1 MKRRMNQSRMTP
13 GAFVL
18 RLVLVWMIVT
28 FVIFPNINIII
39 NVLQEDG
46 KFSTE
51 AFTKLL
57 SSKRAVKSMINSLIL
72 GVSLVIT
79 VNVVGTLT
87 VLFTEYWDL
96 RGSKLLKLS
105 YMTSLIY
112 GGVVLATG
120 YKFVYGAKGIVTKLL
135 LMIMPELNP
144 NWFSGFGAVLFVM
157 TFACTSNHIIFL
169 TNAIRALD
177 YHVIEA
183 AQNLGASDSKIL
195 FKVVLPSL
203 KPTLFALTIMTFL
216 TGICALS
223 APLMI
228 GGTKF
233 QTINPMIMSFA
244 QAPGSRDLAAVLAI
258 FLGLVTMIL
267 LYFMNRVERKGNY
280 ISISKTKEK
289 MKKQKIRN
297 PVANVL
303 AHVAAYTMFLIYMLP
318 ICCVVIFSFC
328 DTLAI
333 KTSTLSLSS
342 FTLQNYI
349 HLFTK
354 PSAFRPYLVSI
365 VYSVAAAVIAGVI
378 CVIVARLVLKSKNKF
393 DSFFEYGLLIPW
405 MLPTTFIALGL
416 MFTFDSPRFLVGNK
430 VLVGSI
436 WIMLIAYVVVKLPF
450 SFRMIRAAFFGVEDS
465 LEEAAKTMGASTPY
479 ALVKVVLPVILPTVT
494 SVIALNFNSL
504 LSDFDLSVFLY
515 SPKYQPLGVIIKAAS
530 DEGVNENAQAMALVY
545 SVVLMILCG
554 LALWLTQGGGAAKIR
569 AKFRQWRNR

>member
-1 MKRRMNQSRMTP
+1 MKKKTNTARLTP
-13 GAFVL
+13 GAIIL
-18 RLVLVWMIVT
+18 RLILAWLIVT
-28 FVIFPNINIII
+28 FVLFPNINIII
-39 NVLQEDG
+39 DVLHEDG
-46 KFSTE
+46 QFSTE

-57 SSKRAVKSMINSLIL
+57 RSRRAVKSMVNSLVL
-72 GVSLVIT
+72 GMALVVT
-79 VNVVGTLT
+79 VNVVGTLA

-96 RGSKLLKLS
+96 KGSRILKLS
-105 YMTSLIY
+105 YMTSLVY

-120 YKFVYGAKGIVTKLL
+120 YKFVYGSKGIITKLL
-135 LMIMPELNP
+135 LLIMPEMNP
-144 NWFSGFGAVLFVM
+144 SWFSGFGAVLFVM

-169 TNAIRALD
+169 TNAIRAMD

-228 GGTKF
+228 GGSKF
-233 QTINPMIMSFA
+233 QTINPMIVSFA
-244 QAPGSRDLAAVLAI
+244 QAPGSRDLAAVLAL
-258 FLGLVTMIL
+258 FLGLMTIVL

-289 MKKQKIRN
+289 MHKQKLRN
-297 PVANVL
+297 PTANIIAHIL
-303 AHVAAYTMFLIYMLP
+303 AYGMFIIYMLP
-318 ICCVVIFSFC
+318 ICFVVLFSFC
-328 DTLAI
+328 DALSI
-333 KTSTLSLSS
+333 KTSTLRLSS
-342 FTLQNYI
+342 FTLKNYI
-349 HLFTK
+349 ALFTK
-354 PSAFRPYLVSI
+354 QDAFRPYLVSI
-365 VYSVAAAVIAGVI
+365 VYSVAAAVIAGLI
-378 CVIVARLVLKSKNKF
+378 CVVAARLVLKSKRKI

-405 MLPTTFIALGL
+405 LLPTTFIALGL
-416 MFTFDSPRFLVGNK
+416 MFTYDSPRFLVGNK
-430 VLVGSI
+430 VLIGSI

-465 LEEAAKTMGASTPY
+465 LEEAARTMGAKPVYTMF
-479 ALVKVVLPVILPTVT
+479 KVILPVILPTVM
-494 SVIALNFNSL
+494 SVAALNFNAL
-504 LSDFDLSVFLY
+504 LSDYDLSVFLY

-554 LALWLTQGGGAAKIR
+554 LALYLTQGGGAQAIR
-569 AKFRQWRNR
+569 KKLKSKS

>member
-1 MKRRMNQSRMTP
+1 MKKKTNTARLTP
-13 GAFVL
+13 GAIIL
-18 RLVLVWMIVT
+18 RLILAWLIVT
-28 FVIFPNINIII
+28 FVLFPNINIII
-39 NVLQEDG
+39 DVLHEDG
-46 KFSTE
+46 QFSTE

-57 SSKRAVKSMINSLIL
+57 RSRRAVKSMVNSLVL
-72 GVSLVIT
+72 GMALVVT
-79 VNVVGTLT
+79 VNVVGTLA

-96 RGSKLLKLS
+96 KGSRILKLS
-105 YMTSLIY
+105 YMTSLVY

-120 YKFVYGAKGIVTKLL
+120 YKFVYGSKGIITKLL
-135 LMIMPELNP
+135 LLIMPEMNP
-144 NWFSGFGAVLFVM
+144 SWFSGFGAVLFVM

-169 TNAIRALD
+169 TNAIRAMD

-228 GGTKF
+228 GGSKF
-233 QTINPMIMSFA
+233 QTINPMIVSFA
-244 QAPGSRDLAAVLAI
+244 QAPGSRDLAAVLAL
-258 FLGLVTMIL
+258 FLGLMTIVL

-289 MKKQKIRN
+289 MHKQKLRN
-297 PVANVL
+297 PTANIIAHIL
-303 AHVAAYTMFLIYMLP
+303 AYGMFIIYMLP
-318 ICCVVIFSFC
+318 ICFVVLFSFC
-328 DTLAI
+328 DALSI
-333 KTSTLSLSS
+333 KTSTLRLSS
-342 FTLQNYI
+342 FTLKNYI
-349 HLFTK
+349 ALFTK
-354 PSAFRPYLVSI
+354 QDAFRPYLVSI
-365 VYSVAAAVIAGVI
+365 VYSVAAAVIAGLI
-378 CVIVARLVLKSKNKF
+378 CVVVARLVLKSKRKM

-405 MLPTTFIALGL
+405 LLPTTFIALGL
-416 MFTFDSPRFLVGNK
+416 MFTYDSPRFLVGNK
-430 VLVGSI
+430 VLIGSI

-465 LEEAAKTMGASTPY
+465 LEEAARTMGAKPVYT
-479 ALVKVVLPVILPTVT
+479 LFKVILPVILPTVM
-494 SVIALNFNSL
+494 SVAALNFNAL
-504 LSDFDLSVFLY
+504 LSDYDLSVFLY

-554 LALWLTQGGGAAKIR
+554 LALYLTQGGGAQAIR
-569 AKFRQWRNR
+569 KKLKRKS

>member
-1 MKRRMNQSRMTP
+1 MKKKTNTARLTP
-13 GAFVL
+13 GAIIL
-18 RLVLVWMIVT
+18 RLILAWLIVT
-28 FVIFPNINIII
+28 FVLFPNINIII
-39 NVLQEDG
+39 DVLHEDG
-46 KFSTE
+46 RFSTE

-57 SSKRAVKSMINSLIL
+57 RSRRAVKSMVNSLVL
-72 GVSLVIT
+72 GMALVVT
-79 VNVVGTLT
+79 VNVVGTLA

-96 RGSKLLKLS
+96 KGSRILKLS
-105 YMTSLIY
+105 YMTSLVY

-120 YKFVYGAKGIVTKLL
+120 YKFVYGSKGIITKLL
-135 LMIMPELNP
+135 LLIMPEMNP
-144 NWFSGFGAVLFVM
+144 SWFSGFGAVLFVM

-169 TNAIRALD
+169 TNAIRAMD

-228 GGTKF
+228 GGSKF
-233 QTINPMIMSFA
+233 QTINPMIVSFA
-244 QAPGSRDLAAVLAI
+244 QAPGSRDLAAVLAL
-258 FLGLVTMIL
+258 FLGLMTIVL

-289 MKKQKIRN
+289 MHKQKLRN
-297 PVANVL
+297 PTANIIAHIL
-303 AHVAAYTMFLIYMLP
+303 AYGMFIIYMLP
-318 ICCVVIFSFC
+318 ICFVVLFSFC
-328 DTLAI
+328 DALSI
-333 KTSTLSLSS
+333 KTSTLRFSS
-342 FTLQNYI
+342 FTLKNYI
-349 HLFTK
+349 ALFTK
-354 PSAFRPYLVSI
+354 QDAFRPYLVSI
-365 VYSVAAAVIAGVI
+365 VYSVAAAVIAGLI
-378 CVIVARLVLKSKNKF
+378 CVVVARLVLKSKRKM

-405 MLPTTFIALGL
+405 LLPTTFIALGL
-416 MFTFDSPRFLVGNK
+416 MFTYDSPRFLVGNK
-430 VLVGSI
+430 VLIGSI

-465 LEEAAKTMGASTPY
+465 LEEAARTMGAKPVYT
-479 ALVKVVLPVILPTVT
+479 LFKVILPVILPTVM
-494 SVIALNFNSL
+494 SVAALNFNAL
-504 LSDFDLSVFLY
+504 LSDYDLSVFLY

-554 LALWLTQGGGAAKIR
+554 LALYLTQGGGAQAIR
-569 AKFRQWRNR
+569 KKLKSKS

>member
-1 MKRRMNQSRMTP
+1 MKNKTNTARLTP
-13 GAFVL
+13 GAIIL
-18 RLVLVWMIVT
+18 RLILAWLIVT

-39 NVLQEDG
+39 DVLHQDG
-46 KFSTE
+46 HFSTE

-57 SSKRAVKSMINSLIL
+57 RSKRAVKSMVNSLVL
-72 GVSLVIT
+72 GVALVIT
-79 VNVVGTLT
+79 VNIVGTLA

-96 RGSKLLKLS
+96 KGSRILKLS
-105 YMTSLIY
+105 YMTSLVY

-120 YKFVYGAKGIVTKLL
+120 YKFVYGSKGIITKLL
-135 LMIMPELNP
+135 LLIMPEMNP
-144 NWFSGFGAVLFVM
+144 SWFGGFGAVLFVM

-169 TNAIRALD
+169 TNAIRAMD

-183 AQNLGASDSKIL
+183 AQNLGASDGRIL

-216 TGICALS
+216 TGICSLS

-228 GGTKF
+228 GGSKF
-233 QTINPMIMSFA
+233 QTINPMIVSFA
-244 QAPGSRDLAAVLAI
+244 QAPGSRDLAAVLAL
-258 FLGLVTMIL
+258 FLGLMTIVL

-289 MKKQKIRN
+289 MHKQKLRS
-297 PVANVL
+297 PAANII
-303 AHVAAYTMFLIYMLP
+303 AHIAAYGMFIIYMLP
-318 ICCVVIFSFC
+318 ICFVILFSFC
-328 DTLAI
+328 DALSI

-349 HLFTK
+349 ALFTK
-354 PSAFRPYLVSI
+354 QDAFRPYLVSI
-365 VYSVAAAVIAGVI
+365 VYSVAAALIAGLI
-378 CVIVARLVLKSKNKF
+378 CVVTARLVLKSKRKA
-393 DSFFEYGLLIPW
+393 DSLFEYGLLIPW
-405 MLPTTFIALGL
+405 LLPTTFIALGL
-416 MFTFDSPRFLVGNK
+416 MFTYDTPRLLVGNK
-430 VLVGSI
+430 VLIGSI

-465 LEEAAKTMGASTPY
+465 LEEAARTMGAKPVYT
-479 ALVKVVLPVILPTVT
+479 LFKVILPVILPTVM
-494 SVIALNFNSL
+494 SVVALNFNAL
-504 LSDFDLSVFLY
+504 LSDYDLSVFLY

-554 LALWLTQGGGAAKIR
+554 LALYLTQGGGARAIR
-569 AKFRQWRNR
+569 KKLRGRQ